1 MGIQNKYEFEREK
14 EDQKG
19 EKYNSGKGEKK
30 ICRKE
35 KIVVLRRKDRKVI
48 INKKRN
54 YWLGESSLLGILFL
68 GDYFMLVVIL
78 FIRIF

>member
-35 KIVVLRRKDRKVI
+35 KIVAPRRKDRKAT

-54 YWLGESSLLGILFL
+54 YWLGESSPSGISFP
-68 GDYFMLVVIL
+68 GDYFMLAATL
-78 FIRIF
+78 LTRIF